1 MQRVAKRIKRMGWP
15 ILWLLGW
22 SYFPLAAANNNKSF
36 VKYYSINN
44 RIPNEITL
52 DNWFLDTNKNNT
64 YYKAHLFLTSSA
76 LLQNQCRELA
86 KLHPNYSSLVLPPN
100 NRKTAPA
107 APLKKRFKIV
117 HIGDS
122 HIQSDILSDAI
133 RQQFQLHFGN
143 AGSGFLFP
151 YGLAKSYGPRGVTA
165 STAGIWIDYK
175 TMTPSLDRGLG
186 ITGYG
191 LTSYTPNASIHL
203 NFSDKFKSIPY
214 QRIKVWHS
222 VDTTSFDISA
232 RLVVKEA
239 IYDIVSQELPL
250 IYTEQVNT
258 TPAKSWGQSTFAY
271 SSKGNLESL
280 TFQFGKTNAQQ
291 THIDFYGFQ
300 LESANN
306 SGVEYQSYGV
316 VGSQF
321 THFIKNA
328 SYAVEQLLYVQPNII
343 IFSFGTNEAYNGK
356 LNNVDYYV
364 TVQRFLDSLQLA
376 LPNTAIVIANCQD
389 TRSSGKIPPKQKE
402 VNYLLRELSEQR
414 GFAYFDL
421 NSAMGGWNS
430 IYRWQQLGLTL
441 KDRVHFTGAG
451 YSLQGKM
458 LASALLEEYNQSS
471 PLPIDID
478 ALDAEIDSFA
488 KLLRLNSI
496 TSESELHSLSPELNS
511 TLASDSSLIK
521 KSNPAVA
528 TPNKTASSKQ
538 LPKTANNTFKYT
550 VHTVKAGESLYRI
563 ALRYNVTVDAIVK
576 KNNLKNPKAIKP
588 GQKILIPKK

>member
-1 MQRVAKRIKRMGWP
+1 MRGYTGL
-15 ILWLLGW
+15 ILRCKLLFCGMMATFAF
-22 SYFPLAAANNNKSF
+22 STAVHST
-36 VKYYSINN
+36 S
-44 RIPNEITL
+44 L
-52 DNWFLDTNKNNT
+52 DSNT
-64 YYKAHLFLTSSA
+64 TPTSYKAHTYLTSSE
-76 LLQNQCRELA
+76 LLQNQFRELA

-100 NRKTAPA
+100 NRKTPPP

-122 HIQSDILSDAI
+122 HIQNDILSDAI
-133 RQQFQLHFGN
+133 RQQFQQHFGN
-143 AGSGFLFP
+143 AGCGYLFP
-151 YGLAKSYGPRGVTA
+151 YGLAKSYGPRGISARTTGV
-165 STAGIWIDYK
+165 WIDYK

-203 NFSDKFKSIPY
+203 NFSDKFKAIPY

-222 VDTTSFDISA
+222 LDSTSFDISA
-232 RLVVKEA
+232 RSVVLESSG
-239 IYDIVSQELPL
+239 DLVSQDLPL
-250 IYTEQVNT
+250 IYSDAVNR
-258 TPAKSWGQSTFAY
+258 TPARSWGQSTFPTMN
-271 SSKGNLESL
+271 KGSIQSL
-280 TFQFGKTNAQQ
+280 SFEFNRNNAAQ
-291 THIDFYGFQ
+291 THVDFYGFQ

-328 SYAVEQLLYVQPNII
+328 GYAIQQLEYVQPNII

-356 LNNVDYYV
+356 LIAADYYI
-364 TVQRFLDSLQLA
+364 TVHRFLDSLQQA

-389 TRSSGKIPPKQKE
+389 TRSNGKIPPKQKE
-402 VNYLLRELSEQR
+402 VNYILRELAYQR

-458 LASALLEEYNQSS
+458 IASALLEEYNQST

-478 ALDAEIDSFA
+478 ALDNEIDSFA
-488 KLLRLNSI
+488 SLLRLKSPTNFNGISSSEI
-496 TSESELHSLSPELNS
+496 NEQLWIDSVSTQNKPKTSTP
-511 TLASDSSLIK
+511 IQ
-521 KSNPAVA
+521 
-528 TPNKTASSKQ
+528 PNKPS
-538 LPKTANNTFKYT
+538 PKSVTPKPTYYKDV
-550 VHTVKAGESLYRI
+550 VHTVKSGESLYRI

-576 KNNLKNPKAIKP
+576 KNHLRNPKAIKP
-588 GQKILIPKK
+588 GQKLLIPRR